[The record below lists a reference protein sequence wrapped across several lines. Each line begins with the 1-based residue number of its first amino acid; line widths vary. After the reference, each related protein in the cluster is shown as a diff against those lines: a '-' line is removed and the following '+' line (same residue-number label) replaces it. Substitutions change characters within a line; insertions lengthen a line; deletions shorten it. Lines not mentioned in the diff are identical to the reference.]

1 MNHKW
6 KFAKAAAD
14 RISGVGKLRCL
25 AMFLWAPFGAVSAAG
40 QTSGFVYVASN
51 YSYDVSAYTIDGTT
65 GGLTVVSGSPFS
77 AGTQPVAVTVD
88 PTGKFVY
95 VVNYDNVPAL
105 GNISAYIINGATGA
119 LTAVPGSPFPAGFLP
134 YSVTIDSTGHFAY
147 VANAGSNNVSAYTI
161 VATTGALTAIPS
173 SPFPAGSAP
182 YSVTV
187 DPAGHFAY
195 VANAGSNNVSAYT
208 IVATTGALTAI
219 PGSPFPAGS
228 GPHSITVDP
237 AGHFAYVAN
246 VGSNDVSAYTI
257 DGTTGALTSVSGS
270 PFPAGSGPASVAVDP
285 TGQFAYVANCGSFCV
300 GDLYDPGNISAYTI
314 DATTGALIALPGSPF
329 PAGYYPDSVAVLP
342 SGRFL
347 YVTNCGN
354 SCVGDGAFVD
364 PGDVSAYSIDGT
376 TGALTA
382 VPGSPFPAGYSP
394 MGVAATVGATRQ
406 AAVLS
411 VSPNGVSF
419 ANQLLNTTSAAQA
432 IIVSNSGGTSV
443 QITGITTAGDFAQ
456 TNGCGAAVAPN
467 SVCNVYVT
475 FTPIATGTR
484 TGSMTVNANTTGAP
498 VIVSLAGTGVYPA
511 MSESPHS
518 LSFGNQI
525 AGSSSAPQTVILSNT
540 GTAPLPF
547 NAIYTTGDFSE
558 TTACSS
564 PLVPGTSC
572 SITIMFTPTARY
584 ARTGTLV
591 ISSSQISQTDTVTLS
606 GTGTV
611 AIAQLSPG
619 SLNFGNQRVNT
630 SSASHNVTLSNT
642 GDGPLTLSALFTT
655 GPYRQTNN
663 CGSSIAPGTGCNM
676 AVVFT
681 PTVRGTVSGTLSI
694 TANQQ
699 GTAPVTAL
707 VGTGH

>member
-14 RISGVGKLRCL
+14 RISGVGILRCL
-25 AMFLWAPFGAVSAAG
+25 AMFLWVPFGAASAAG
-40 QTSGFVYVASN
+40 QTSGFVYVANN
-51 YSYDVSAYTIDGTT
+51 YPYYDVSAYTIDGTT
-65 GGLTVVSGSPFS
+65 GGLTFVSGSPFS

-95 VVNYDNVPAL
+95 VVNYDNVPDL
-105 GNISAYIINGATGA
+105 GNISAYIINGITGA

-161 VATTGALTAIPS
+161 DGTTGALTAIPG
-173 SPFPAGSAP
+173 SPFPAGSSP
-182 YSVTV
+182 YGVT
-187 DPAGHFAY
+187 ATGHFAY
-195 VANAGSNNVSAYT
+195 VANDGSNSVSAYT
-208 IVATTGALTAI
+208 IDSTTGALTAI

-228 GPHSITVDP
+228 GPHSVTVDP

-285 TGQFAYVANCGSFCV
+285 TGQFAYVANCGSVCV
-300 GDLYDPGNISAYTI
+300 GDLYDSGNISAYTI

-329 PAGYYPDSVAVLP
+329 PAGWYPDSVAVLP

-347 YVTNCGN
+347 YVANCGD
-354 SCVGDGAFVD
+354 SCVGDGAFLD
-364 PGDVSAYSIDGT
+364 LGNVSAYSIDGT

-394 MGVAATVGATRQ
+394 MGVAATVGATGQ
-406 AAVLS
+406 AAVVS
-411 VSPNGVSF
+411 VSPNSVSF
-419 ANQLLNTTSAAQA
+419 ANQLLHTTSAAQVIA
-432 IIVSNSGGTSV
+432 VSNSGTTPI

-456 TNGCGAAVAPN
+456 INNCGSAIAPN

-475 FTPIATGTR
+475 FTPSATGTR
-484 TGSMTVNANTTGAP
+484 TGSMAVSANTIGAP
-498 VIVSLAGTGVYPA
+498 FIVSLAGTGVYPA

-525 AGSSSAPQTVILSNT
+525 VGSSSAPQTVILSNT
-540 GTAPLPF
+540 GTAPLQF

-572 SITIMFTPTARY
+572 SINIAFTPTARY

-630 SSASHNVTLSNT
+630 SSASKNVTLLNT
-642 GDGPLTLSALFTT
+642 GDGPLTLSTIFTT
-655 GPYRQTNN
+655 GPYSQTNN
-663 CGSSIAPGTGCNM
+663 CGPSIAPGTGCNI

-681 PTVRGTVSGTLSI
+681 PTVRGTVNGTLSI
-694 TANQQ
+694 TGNQQ
-699 GTAPVTAL
+699 GTAPVTTL
-707 VGTGH
+707 RGTGH